1 MLVFQALIT
10 ELINKNSFID
20 VGDVAILK
28 PIFSYV
34 RIDPAQREA
43 TSLVACIWS
52 KNDYGW
58 KCRNIM
64 SVYYILL
71 N

>member
-43 TSLVACIWS
+43 TSLVACI
-52 KNDYGW
+52 
-58 KCRNIM
+58 
-64 SVYYILL
+64 
-71 N
+71 